1 MATVFQLYSF
11 NRFITSGVPGE
22 PGDRERRVGAVARLR
37 QPGEAGRRGRIPVR
51 RGLLARG
58 GHGHA
63 AAGRQLQAR
72 PQGLGGPA
80 GQVGNQVQEP
90 ELATFRLG
98 VG

>member
-1 MATVFQLYSF
+1 MPPSFSYSF
-11 NRFITSGVPGE
+11 NRLISGVPGQ

-80 GQVGNQVQEP
+80 GQVGNQEP
-90 ELATFRLG
+90 ELAPFKLG
-98 VG
+98 LG